1 MFCVGINQPGEK
13 RVTNCLVPTD
23 KGGDMDDVADEE
35 MPGAI
40 VESFLE
46 REEGVRALL
55 EELEKLTIEGRHG
68 EVRERV
74 RNLADSDESVFYTVA
89 FSLTNSRQ
97 FFGDVEAQLDV
108 MAADRLRDLADTYPS
123 LAEAFNIV
131 RTERAED
138 RHNPVTDLSY
148 SVSYHRGIES
158 PMVTYRPLSG
168 EQELYES
175 RGTPSE
181 VLRVS
186 TDLAAATTDALD
198 VALENDY
205 SVNTEELS
213 ALIDRREQLESELS
227 KLRDQLD
234 ELRRKPVTDE

>member
-1 MFCVGINQPGEK
+1 
-13 RVTNCLVPTD
+13 
-23 KGGDMDDVADEE
+23 MDDIEGEE

-40 VESFLE
+40 VEAFLE
-46 REEGVRALL
+46 REDGARALL
-55 EELEKLTIEGRHG
+55 KELEKLTIEGHHD
-68 EVRERV
+68 EVRERL

-89 FSLTNSRQ
+89 ISLTNSRQ

-108 MAADRLRDLADTYPS
+108 TAADRLRDLAETYPA
-123 LAEAFNIV
+123 LAEPFNVV
-131 RTERAED
+131 RTELAED
-138 RHNPVTDLSY
+138 RHNPVTDTSY
-148 SVSYHRGIES
+148 T
-158 PMVTYRPLSG
+158 VTYHHNIEAPMITYSPLSG
-168 EQELYES
+168 KQELYES

-213 ALIDRREQLESELS
+213 ELIDRREELETELS
-227 KLRDQLD
+227 RLRDQLD
-234 ELRRKPVTDE
+234 ELRRTPVEE